1 MSRLTLNVLR
11 GGTDS
16 GPASKF
22 REGPSRPLLR
32 PPFAESLNT
41 CCVGGWGGCVPP
53 PVSNSAGLLI
63 GLVPALLQSL
73 GSVAAPS
80 STNLRRETL
89 LRGWLGGL
97 CAASCFKHGW
107 PADWSDSGPASKFGE
122 CSDPFFEHYSLRAW
136 TLLRKRFGGLCAPS
150 CFKHRWAAD
159 FTHAY

>member
-1 MSRLTLNVLR
+1 MI
-11 GGTDS
+11 GS
-16 GPASKF
+16 GLASKF
-22 REGPSRPLLR
+22 GECCGPFFDQPSPRD
-32 PPFAESLNT
+32 FAAWV
-41 CCVGGWGGCVPP
+41 VGGVVCRLLFQTQL
-53 PVSNSAGLLI
+53 ALLI

-80 STNLRRETL
+80 STTIRRESELL

-159 FTHAY
+159 FTHVY